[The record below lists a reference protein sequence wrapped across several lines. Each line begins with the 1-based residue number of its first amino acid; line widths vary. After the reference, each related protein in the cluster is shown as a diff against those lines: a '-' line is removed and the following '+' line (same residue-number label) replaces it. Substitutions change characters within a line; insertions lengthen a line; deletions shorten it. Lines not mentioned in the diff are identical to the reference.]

1 MNDFTRISAHYSTRP
16 TGTAEIYNGDSSDH
30 VVLYGQ
36 KPAKTSRRSSAV
48 RNAQRPPLGRVTL
61 AVDEPFE

>member
-36 KPAKTSRRSSAV
+36 KPAKPHAGAAPSGMPNDRHSA
-48 RNAQRPPLGRVTL
+48 G
-61 AVDEPFE
+61 